1 MQVWSI
7 SSGSSGN
14 CYLVREGGGL
24 VVLEAGVTAA
34 RVESEIVRLG
44 FATSQV
50 AAVVVSHEH
59 ADHWSSA
66 LALARR
72 FAVPLLCSPGT
83 WQEAGAGSRRVEHAA
98 LVPGRPVTI
107 GSLSVEAFP
116 LSHDAREPIGFV
128 VTSPGAVLCM
138 ATDMGTVTEDVLE
151 RARQADLVIVEA
163 NHDVRMLVEGPYP
176 AHLKARI
183 LGERGHLSNEAAAQ
197 SIVGMAAGRPRHFW
211 LAHLSRTNNSPR
223 VALSSVETVL
233 RREGV
238 DHVNVGVALRDR
250 RSLFWDSEG
259 RLEQLPLFSV

>member
-1 MQVWSI
+1 MQVWSL

-14 CYLVREGGGL
+14 CYLVREGGHL
-24 VVLEAGVTAA
+24 VVLDAGVAAA
-34 RVESEIVRLG
+34 RVEREIVGLG
-44 FATSQV
+44 FAPSQV

-72 FAVPLLCSPGT
+72 FAAPLLCSRGT
-83 WQEAGAGSRRVEHAA
+83 WREAGPRSRDVEHAP
-98 LVPGRPVTI
+98 LVPGLPVAI

-116 LSHDAREPIGFV
+116 LPHDAQEPVGFV
-128 VTSPGAVLCM
+128 LRSPGAVVCV
-138 ATDMGTVTEDVLE
+138 ATDMGTVTEEVLE

-163 NHDVRMLVEGPYP
+163 NHDLRMLVDGPYP

-183 LGERGHLSNEAAAQ
+183 LGERGHISNEAAAQ
-197 SIVGMAAGRPRHFW
+197 SIAGMVTGRPRQFW
-211 LAHLSRTNNSPR
+211 LAHLSQVNNSPR
-223 VALSSVETVL
+223 LALSSVEAVL

-238 DHVNVGVALRDR
+238 DHVGVGVALRDR

-259 RLEQLPLFSV
+259 KLEQLPLFSV